1 MCCTIDYCKTNR
13 VKILVNI
20 AMCQFILILSTTVK
34 TPFDLDRI
42 RQTIDNFSSVIE
54 WSQDLDDI
62 DKILR
67 IVAYED
73 ISEKLVLNLQ
83 RAKVSAVVMQ
93 VFERL

>member
-1 MCCTIDYCKTNR
+1 
-13 VKILVNI
+13 
-20 AMCQFILILSTTVK
+20 MCQFILILSTTIK

-42 RQTIDNFSSVIE
+42 KQTIDNFSNIIE

-67 IVAYED
+67 IVAHED
-73 ISEKLVLNLQ
+73 ISEKLVLNLE
-83 RAKVSAVVMQ
+83 RAKVSALVMQ

>member
-1 MCCTIDYCKTNR
+1 
-13 VKILVNI
+13 
-20 AMCQFILILSTTVK
+20 MCQFILILSTTIK

-42 RQTIDNFSSVIE
+42 KQTIDNFSSIIE

-67 IVAYED
+67 IVAHED
-73 ISEKLVLNLQ
+73 ISEKLVLNLE
-83 RAKVSAVVMQ
+83 RAKVSALVMQ